1 MKNGTILAA
10 IALLVLG
17 LAGGSQAASDLKPVR
32 IVIPRNSV
40 FVLSYFGARDAGIY
54 RKHGID
60 LEIDA
65 RPFQG
70 FMASIPSREALVTT
84 YSGTTSIARIVAG
97 MDLVIIGGGLTVMQE
112 IFVRKDSAIKS
123 VADLRGKKFGIWS
136 LGAGASKALKAVMID
151 GFKLDFQKDTE
162 LVQVA
167 PPALLALLKRGDI
180 DSMFNISS
188 LTISAATQPGQY
200 RSIFS
205 PNAYW
210 KQKTGYPIVWTAP
223 IVAWRDWVDEDRARA
238 KSFVAATHES
248 FEWVRKNSDAAIK
261 KYGKLAAV
269 KSAAQAETYKK
280 WFREERIFL
289 PRWDKQVVDSQWK
302 FLDTAKQTGVIKEV
316 PSKAKHALIL
326 R

>member
-1 MKNGTILAA
+1 MKNGTMLAA
-10 IALLVLG
+10 ICLFVIG
-17 LAGGSQAASDLKPVR
+17 LASPSQAASELKPVR

-40 FVLSYFGARDAGIY
+40 FILSYFGARDAGIY

-70 FMASIPSREALVTT
+70 FMAALPSREVLVTT
-84 YSGTTSIARIVAG
+84 FAGTAAIARIARG

-123 VADLRGKKFGIWS
+123 VTDLRGKKFGIWS
-136 LGAGASKALKAVMID
+136 LGSGASKALKAVMID

-162 LVQVA
+162 VVQA
-167 PPALLALLKRGDI
+167 GPPALLALLKRGDI

-188 LTISAATQPGQY
+188 LTIGAATQQKRY

-205 PNAYW
+205 PNDYW

-223 IVAWRDWVDEDRARA
+223 IVAWRDWVDEDPARA

-280 WFREERIFL
+280 WFRKERFFL

-302 FLDTAKQTGVIKEV
+302 FLDIAKQTGVIKDV
-316 PSKAKHALIL
+316 PSKAKHALVL